1 MIIWKKKK
9 LIFYFIILYLNF
21 LFRIILIII
30 SFVKFQVIQEN
41 NSLFDIIIALNES
54 IDIIYIFTKFHHNID
69 EITDSN
75 YFNYK

>member
-1 MIIWKKKK
+1 MIIWKKKKK

-41 NSLFDIIIALNES
+41 NSLFDIVIALNES
-54 IDIIYIFTKFHHNID
+54 IDIIYIFTNIT
-69 EITDSN
+69 ILM
-75 YFNYK
+75 K